1 VTLLQSSTTDT
12 LEVRSPRR
20 EPDTSGLV
28 STDLVRVYLN
38 TIGKTALLT
47 AEQEVELSK
56 RIEAGL
62 YAERL
67 LTERQLTPALQRD
80 YKALATD
87 GKAAKRHLL
96 EANLRLVVSV
106 AKRYTGHGMTFLDLI
121 QEGNVGLIR
130 AVEKFDYTKGFKF
143 STYATWWIRQA
154 ITRAMA
160 DSGRTIRLPVHLAE
174 QVNKVVRT
182 RRRIHQE
189 LEREPTA
196 EELGLE
202 LDMTPERI
210 TELLEY
216 SRDLVSLDQT
226 VGADEESRL
235 GDFIEDADAAVA
247 EDAVAFQMMKGDVR
261 NVLSTLEDRERDVV
275 VLRFGLDGGQPRTL
289 EQIGKQFGLSR
300 ERVRQIER
308 ETMAKLRDP
317 QRADALRDYLA
328 KDPPAPHRSQARGG
342 ALQGAAPGAG
352 HRQVAGSRRLW
363 ATHRA
368 PSPLTG
374 TPDGGTLERHRPPE
388 GDAVTTEPPDT
399 FQISVEAAELYE
411 ARFVPAIF
419 AEWAPL
425 LADLAGVRPGQE
437 VLDAACGTGIVAR
450 TVADRLAGSGRVVG
464 TRPQR
469 RDAGAVARRVR
480 PDLEW
485 RHGDVAALPFS
496 DRSFDVVLCQM
507 ALMFFP
513 DRTAALREMA
523 RVARPGGTVAIAVPA
538 ALADQPAYGT
548 VRRDGGAGS
557 RPGRHGLCS
566 GSYWV
571 CGDLAALTGEMTGA
585 GLLVVDTRTHPGT
598 ARFASPRSSRSRR
611 SRAHR

>member
-1 VTLLQSSTTDT
+1 VTLLQSSPNDT
-12 LEVRSPRR
+12 LEVRSRSTRR

-47 AEQEVELSK
+47 AEQEVELAK

-62 YAERL
+62 YADRL
-67 LTERQLTPALQRD
+67 LAEKQGLSPAKQRD
-80 YKALATD
+80 YKTLAID
-87 GKAAKRHLL
+87 GKAAKAHLL

-106 AKRYTGHGMTFLDLI
+106 A
-121 QEGNVGLIR
+121 IR

-182 RRRIHQE
+182 RRRMHQE

-202 LDMTPERI
+202 LDIPEARI

-226 VGADEESRL
+226 VGTDEESRL

-261 NVLSTLEDRERDVV
+261 NVLETLEDRERDVV
-275 VLRFGLDGGQPRTL
+275 MMRFGLDGGQPRTL

-328 KDPPAPHRSQARGG
+328 
-342 ALQGAAPGAG
+342 
-352 HRQVAGSRRLW
+352 
-363 ATHRA
+363 
-368 PSPLTG
+368 
-374 TPDGGTLERHRPPE
+374 
-388 GDAVTTEPPDT
+388 
-399 FQISVEAAELYE
+399 
-411 ARFVPAIF
+411 
-419 AEWAPL
+419 
-425 LADLAGVRPGQE
+425 
-437 VLDAACGTGIVAR
+437 
-450 TVADRLAGSGRVVG
+450 
-464 TRPQR
+464 
-469 RDAGAVARRVR
+469 
-480 PDLEW
+480 
-485 RHGDVAALPFS
+485 
-496 DRSFDVVLCQM
+496 
-507 ALMFFP
+507 
-513 DRTAALREMA
+513 
-523 RVARPGGTVAIAVPA
+523 
-538 ALADQPAYGT
+538 
-548 VRRDGGAGS
+548 
-557 RPGRHGLCS
+557 
-566 GSYWV
+566 
-571 CGDLAALTGEMTGA
+571 
-585 GLLVVDTRTHPGT
+585 
-598 ARFASPRSSRSRR
+598 
-611 SRAHR
+611 

>member
-1 VTLLQSSTTDT
+1 VTLLQSSPNDA

-47 AEQEVELSK
+47 AEQEVELAK

-62 YAERL
+62 YADRL
-67 LTERQLTPALQRD
+67 LAEKPDLSPAKKRD
-80 YKALATD
+80 YKILAVD
-87 GKAAKRHLL
+87 GKAAKAHLL

-182 RRRIHQE
+182 RRRMHQE

-202 LDMTPERI
+202 LDMPEARI

-226 VGADEESRL
+226 VGTDEESRL

-261 NVLSTLEDRERDVV
+261 NVLNTLEDRERDVV
-275 VLRFGLDGGQPRTL
+275 VLRFGLDGSQPRTL

-328 KDPPAPHRSQARGG
+328 
-342 ALQGAAPGAG
+342 
-352 HRQVAGSRRLW
+352 
-363 ATHRA
+363 
-368 PSPLTG
+368 
-374 TPDGGTLERHRPPE
+374 
-388 GDAVTTEPPDT
+388 
-399 FQISVEAAELYE
+399 
-411 ARFVPAIF
+411 
-419 AEWAPL
+419 
-425 LADLAGVRPGQE
+425 
-437 VLDAACGTGIVAR
+437 
-450 TVADRLAGSGRVVG
+450 
-464 TRPQR
+464 
-469 RDAGAVARRVR
+469 
-480 PDLEW
+480 
-485 RHGDVAALPFS
+485 
-496 DRSFDVVLCQM
+496 
-507 ALMFFP
+507 
-513 DRTAALREMA
+513 
-523 RVARPGGTVAIAVPA
+523 
-538 ALADQPAYGT
+538 
-548 VRRDGGAGS
+548 
-557 RPGRHGLCS
+557 
-566 GSYWV
+566 
-571 CGDLAALTGEMTGA
+571 
-585 GLLVVDTRTHPGT
+585 
-598 ARFASPRSSRSRR
+598 
-611 SRAHR
+611 